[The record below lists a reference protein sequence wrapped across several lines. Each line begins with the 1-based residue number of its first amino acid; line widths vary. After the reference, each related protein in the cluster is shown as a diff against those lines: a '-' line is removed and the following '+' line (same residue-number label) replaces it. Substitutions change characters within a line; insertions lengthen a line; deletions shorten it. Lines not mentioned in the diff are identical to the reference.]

1 MNMSIGSSQYDGIN
15 FGVRRRMTNGIQLNA
30 WYTLA
35 KAAGRGGQAVDELT
49 TNLVQDSFNPLGD
62 VQDGPAARTDARH
75 KMTIS
80 AIINAPWGITVAPV
94 FRYRSALPM
103 HIWYGYDNN
112 LDGVSND
119 MYPTAYRFKSV
130 DEAGIPSFEEMGA
143 CETVNCGRGAP
154 LSQFNFR
161 VAKSFPLRGT
171 LRAEVFGEVF
181 NLFNAINP
189 AFSVGAVSSA
199 AVFTGTL
206 ADHTNNTVF
215 MKPNA
220 YAGDNGQPE
229 QRVGQLGFRIV
240 F

>member
-1 MNMSIGSSQYDGIN
+1 MIHRCLQPPPFDGSC
-15 FGVRRRMTNGIQLNA
+15 LPE
-30 WYTLA
+30 
-35 KAAGRGGQAVDELT
+35 QAST
-49 TNLVQDSFNPLGD
+49 GF
-62 VQDGPAARTDARH
+62 
-75 KMTIS
+75 
-80 AIINAPWGITVAPV
+80 
-94 FRYRSALPM
+94 
-103 HIWYGYDNN
+103 
-112 LDGVSND
+112 
-119 MYPTAYRFKSV
+119 
-130 DEAGIPSFEEMGA
+130 PSFEEMGA

-206 ADHTNNTVF
+206 ADHTSNTVF